1 MPLIRATSPRHRG
14 TALALPPLLAGFWLM
29 MSGHYTWLLLTLG
42 ALSVALVLWV
52 VGRMRVADD
61 ESLPLRM
68 VPRLP
73 LYLLWLVGQI
83 MLSALSVLRLVWSP
97 RTAVKPAF
105 GTVPA
110 GDMRE
115 VAKVVYANSI
125 TLTPG
130 TLAVSFSDS
139 DIEVHSL
146 QEGGVAE
153 VRDSAMPRR
162 VRGLEKR

>member
-1 MPLIRATSPRHRG
+1 MLARRRG
-14 TALALPPLLAGFWLM
+14 TALVLAPLLAAFWLV
-29 MSGHYTWLLLTLG
+29 MSGHLTWLHLTLG
-42 ALSVALVLWV
+42 ALSVALVIWV
-52 VGRMRVADD
+52 VWRMQVVDK
-61 ESLPLRM
+61 ESLPLRI

-97 RTAVKPAF
+97 RRRIRPAF

-110 GDMRE
+110 AGMSE

-130 TLAVSFSDS
+130 TLSVSFRGGDV
-139 DIEVHSL
+139 EVHSL
-146 QEGGVAE
+146 VEDDLADLPG
-153 VRDSAMPRR
+153 SAMPRR
-162 VRGLEKR
+162 VAGLERR